1 MVDRLPL
8 SAHTSYAELMERLR
22 LARIGEFPAGGK
34 FVSKTLKGRTYWY
47 VQMPTG
53 GANGRKQ
60 VYVGPDSETLRER
73 MAAHGD
79 VRTDAEER
87 RRLVMAILVS
97 GAIRP
102 DRLTGEL
109 IAALAQAGVFRL
121 RAVLVGTVAY
131 QTYGGLLGVRMP
143 ANAVGTQD
151 LDIAQDFGIAANL
164 DDGVDLP
171 LLDILRT
178 VESGFAAV
186 SYAFDASKAA
196 SYALG
201 ERYRVDVLTTNR
213 GPPRDEPSRL
223 PTLKSDATPLQY
235 MDFLLRETVE
245 AAVLHGS
252 GVLVNVPAPAR
263 YAVHKLI
270 VSRDRKVNPEKG
282 RKDRLQSAHLIEA
295 LTVEDPFALRDAYGE
310 ARDRGPEWRRLLD
323 EAVSLL
329 PEPARAVL
337 ERA

>member
-22 LARIGEFPAGGK
+22 LGRMGEFPTGAK
-34 FVSKTLKGRTYWY
+34 FVSKTVKGRLYWY

-60 VYVGPDSETLRER
+60 IYVGADSDELRER
-73 MAAHGD
+73 IATHGEL
-79 VRTDAEER
+79 RNDADER

-97 GAIRP
+97 GAVRP

-109 IAALAQAGVFRL
+109 VSALADAGIFRL

-143 ANAVGTQD
+143 PDAIGTQD

-164 DDGVDLP
+164 DDTVETP
-171 LLDILRT
+171 FLDILRS
-178 VESGFAAV
+178 VEPGFQPV
-186 SYAFDASKAA
+186 SYTFDAAKVAN
-196 SYALG
+196 YALG
-201 ERYRVDVLTTNR
+201 ERYRVDILTTNR
-213 GPPRDEPSRL
+213 GAPRDAPSRL
-223 PTLKSDATPLQY
+223 PTLKSDAVPLQY
-235 MDFLLRETVE
+235 MDYLLRETVE
-245 AAVLHGS
+245 AALLHGS
-252 GVLVNVPAPAR
+252 GVLVNVPTPAR
-263 YAVHKLI
+263 FAVHKLI

-282 RKDRLQSAHLIEA
+282 RKDRLQAAHLIEA
-295 LTVEDPFALRDAYGE
+295 LALEDPFALRDAYAE
-310 ARDRGPEWRRLLD
+310 AQDRGPEWRRLLD

-329 PEPARAVL
+329 PESARAALPV
-337 ERA
+337 